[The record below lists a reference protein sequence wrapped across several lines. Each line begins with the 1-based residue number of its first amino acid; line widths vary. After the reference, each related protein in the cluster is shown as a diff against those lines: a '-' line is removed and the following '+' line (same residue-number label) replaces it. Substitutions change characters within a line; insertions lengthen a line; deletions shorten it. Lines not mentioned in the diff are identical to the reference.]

1 MCKIHDVQ
9 LQSDLYFYT
18 RLIANWL
25 ATEDFN
31 VGETGE
37 SPKNT
42 SNRADVTLLDS
53 IAAST
58 PVGNPPDETET

>member
-1 MCKIHDVQ
+1 M
-9 LQSDLYFYT
+9 
-18 RLIANWL
+18 ANWL

-42 SNRADVTLLDS
+42 SNRADVTLPDS
-53 IAAST
+53 IVAST
-58 PVGNPPDETET
+58 FVGNPPDETET

>member
-1 MCKIHDVQ
+1 MLHLLCY
-9 LQSDLYFYT
+9 LRT
-18 RLIANWL
+18 IANWL

-42 SNRADVTLLDS
+42 SNKADVTLPDS
-53 IAAST
+53 ISAST
-58 PVGNPPDETET
+58 SFGNPPDETET